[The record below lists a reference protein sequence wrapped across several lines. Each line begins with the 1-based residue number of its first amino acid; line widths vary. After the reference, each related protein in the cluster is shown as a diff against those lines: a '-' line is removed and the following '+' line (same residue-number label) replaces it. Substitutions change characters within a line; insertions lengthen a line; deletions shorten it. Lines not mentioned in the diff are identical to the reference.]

1 MVAMNS
7 HLSVFA
13 SEADLPDPVFAA
25 DIDIVD
31 LDFPEYSESE
41 PVDSNIIDDA
51 PTSYSIDETGDVLD
65 VSSQLSSR
73 GVYLFENNPNASTSG
88 TLTESNNMD
97 AYFFSVTDSAKFLL
111 AQLKS
116 SNTNYVARLFVVD
129 KEAGDATPT
138 NIYGKPDDL
147 IQLNGLPIGEYALII
162 LSENS
167 TYGQNY
173 TLNIHAQNPAANIS
187 EVYYL
192 FSDLSIFMFKTETG
206 DVYSN
211 GNLIYNT
218 STKAGNYLHWQRTD
232 KVSWGSGYEQRTHM
246 VLNATVKGMSK
257 LASYSS
263 KNASSNYVVLLY
275 CDEDTEFSY
284 VHTYYQSAPDH
295 IYDSTTVDTT
305 GRETPRKLD
314 SVDFA
319 GGNQHILVYDINTG
333 RPIDFYSTLNL
344 FYAGGAE
351 PQPTINFY

>member
-1 MVAMNS
+1 MLKRFKMFIFVLGVMMAMNS
-7 HLSVFA
+7 RLFVFA
-13 SEADLPDPVFAA
+13 SEEDSHDPVFAA

-51 PTSYSIDETGDVLD
+51 PTSYCID
-65 VSSQLSSR
+65 
-73 GVYLFENNPNASTSG
+73 
-88 TLTESNNMD
+88 
-97 AYFFSVTDSAKFLL
+97 
-111 AQLKS
+111 
-116 SNTNYVARLFVVD
+116 
-129 KEAGDATPT
+129 
-138 NIYGKPDDL
+138 
-147 IQLNGLPIGEYALII
+147 
-162 LSENS
+162 
-167 TYGQNY
+167 
-173 TLNIHAQNPAANIS
+173 
-187 EVYYL
+187 
-192 FSDLSIFMFKTETG
+192 ETG

-218 STKAGNYLHWQRTD
+218 STKVGNYLHWQRTD

-319 GGNQHILVYDINTG
+319 GG
-333 RPIDFYSTLNL
+333 
-344 FYAGGAE
+344 AE
-351 PQPTINFY
+351 P